1 MGTLSAFKG
10 LLVINKLKPNNQKKN
25 YNTTKLEIIW

>member
-1 MGTLSAFKG
+1 MLLKG